1 MKLLN
6 NAYMNDEAGR
16 YLRLKSEA
24 EVHLPKLSP

>member
-16 YLRLKSEA
+16 YLRLNGEF